1 MVEDRNRSL
10 PGAEVSDNG
19 SKELITCLKQLF
31 VIFDVSDELSSDEGT
46 ETLSHKTQTFPK
58 IEECSLQ
65 HLSCRNWRENC
76 QTTNS
81 DDTDRSEILDTGEFH
96 RAKALIS

>member
-1 MVEDRNRSL
+1 MRLSKASDPSCQILQQHNETSYNLRLLPSIIFDYFRYGGQSYLVVEDRNRSL

-46 ETLSHKTQTFPK
+46 ETSSHKTQTFPK
-58 IEECSLQ
+58 
-65 HLSCRNWRENC
+65 N
-76 QTTNS
+76 
-81 DDTDRSEILDTGEFH
+81 
-96 RAKALIS
+96 